1 MSTLQRPPKS
11 YWMGSPWWASDRE
24 AFKSAILSRYK
35 GDAELAFGYVNH
47 VIDRQISKASGLLAF
62 NSIVFAGLQV
72 ANTSTFA
79 AKLSAVLS
87 LLAALLLLLLM
98 HVKWGSPPSFQT
110 AEDDLNYSLHMCFN
124 RAMAISWSLALS
136 VGATAAAIWVVLSK
150 AA

>member
-1 MSTLQRPPKS
+1 MSTSKPSPKS

-24 AFKSAILSRYK
+24 AFKAAILGRYQ
-35 GDAELAFGYVNH
+35 GNAELAFAYVNQ

-98 HVKWGSPPSFQT
+98 HVKWGSPESFQT
-110 AEDDLNYSLHMCFN
+110 AENDLNYSLNVCFN
-124 RAMAISWSLALS
+124 RALAISWSLALS
-136 VGATAAAIWVVLSK
+136 VGATATAIWVVVSK

>member
-1 MSTLQRPPKS
+1 MSTVQRPPKT
-11 YWMGSPWWASDRE
+11 YWMGSPWWASDRQ
-24 AFKSAILSRYK
+24 AFKDAILKRY
-35 GDAELAFGYVNH
+35 GGQAEPAFAYVNQ

-72 ANTSTFA
+72 ANVSTFA

-98 HVKWGSPPSFQT
+98 HVKWGSPDTFHT
-110 AEDDLNYSLHMCFN
+110 AENDLNYSLNVCFN
-124 RAMAISWSLALS
+124 RATVISWSLALS
-136 VGATAAAIWVVLSK
+136 VGATAAAIWVVLNK

>member
-1 MSTLQRPPKS
+1 MSTSEPSPKS

-24 AFKSAILSRYK
+24 AFKAAILSRYK
-35 GDAELAFGYVNH
+35 GDAELAFSYVNQ

-72 ANTSTFA
+72 ADTSTFA
-79 AKLSAVLS
+79 GKLSAVLS

-98 HVKWGSPPSFQT
+98 HVKWGSPESFQT
-110 AEDDLNYSLHMCFN
+110 AEDDLDYSLHMCFN

-136 VGATAAAIWVVLSK
+136 VGATAATIWVVVSK
-150 AA
+150 SS